1 MNCLPNV
8 IIGNIL
14 NYCGEKI
21 AIWFHKKYPVG
32 LRTRTI
38 TKLHLINQQYYHNV
52 RSLDMNNNNKM
63 LTIIFANLSNLI
75 QLECSKTN
83 ITDDA
88 FTDLLN
94 LTKLNCWRYKK
105 ITSKTFNHLV
115 NLIELDCRYCENI
128 TDDAFTELL
137 NLTKLYCGYC
147 KKITGKTFNNLVNL
161 TELNCCNCKNITDDA
176 VTELLNLTKL
186 NCGYCD
192 KITDKTFNHIAANLK
207 YKNI

>member
-75 QLECSKTN
+75 QLKCYETN

-94 LTKLNCWRYKK
+94 LTKLNCG
-105 ITSKTFNHLV
+105 
-115 NLIELDCRYCENI
+115 DCE
-128 TDDAFTELL
+128 
-137 NLTKLYCGYC
+137 
-147 KKITGKTFNNLVNL
+147 KITGNTFNNLVNL

-192 KITDKTFNHIAANLK
+192 KITGETFNHLVNLTEL
-207 YKNI
+207 NCWN